1 MKLKKKCR
9 DNSKI
14 KKTYDFAQTPFRR
27 LKQTVQ
33 IQNETIKKLDSINHS
48 LDPVRLLKQIQ
59 FLQDALWKHV
69 LLAKQSSPSEK
80 EEKQPLYGFKLESTP
95 KEFAEKNNNDSLILK
110 PGIIKSYD
118 RKWRLAQNNT
128 L

>member
-1 MKLKKKCR
+1 M
-9 DNSKI
+9 
-14 KKTYDFAQTPFRR
+14 
-27 LKQTVQ
+27 
-33 IQNETIKKLDSINHS
+33 
-48 LDPVRLLKQIQ
+48 
-59 FLQDALWKHV
+59 
-69 LLAKQSSPSEK
+69 AKQSSPSEK